1 MQANKD
7 LALSPGSHT
16 VKHVSITKKR
26 KFEKEQFY
34 TLVYFD
40 PETTGF
46 GKKNHVIFLSNT
58 MYVMLFLR
66 IKIW

>member
-1 MQANKD
+1 MSTLLIVQYIYMQANKD

-46 GKKNHVIFLSNT
+46 GKKNSC
-58 MYVMLFLR
+58 
-66 IKIW
+66 